1 MAGEEKKPGGMI
13 FLLRLRGRCRAMR
26 GGGGGAGVIQHDRK
40 RKRRIALETGSI
52 SGYISGN
59 NERNRPLT
67 EPQRK
72 ALANYRRRL
81 KRKGLTRMEVQV
93 RKEDAA
99 LVRGLVQALLDPER
113 ERDARAFLRE
123 KFSDGRKAGLK
134 ELLAAAPLEGID
146 LTREQDL
153 GRDIDL

>member
-13 FLLRLRGRCRAMR
+13 FLSRLRGRCRAKR
-26 GGGGGAGVIQHDRK
+26 GGGGGAGVIQHD

-59 NERNRPLT
+59 KERSCPLT

-153 GRDIDL
+153 GRDIGL